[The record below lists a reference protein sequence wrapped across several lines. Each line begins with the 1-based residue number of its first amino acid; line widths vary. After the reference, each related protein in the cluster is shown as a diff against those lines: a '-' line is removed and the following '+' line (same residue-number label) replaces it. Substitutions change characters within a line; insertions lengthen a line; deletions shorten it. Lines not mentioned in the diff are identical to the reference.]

1 MLKNLGTVGKLKW
14 FDKYNSERKGRE
26 YVHNVLVVMSS
37 IPACREVYLIE
48 LLCDEVSQWLAIKG
62 QCTLIFTDGQD
73 IINILFIVVL
83 NINNANLTMTPF
95 GSGGGTGI

>member
-14 FDKYNSERKGRE
+14 FNKYNSVRKGRE

-48 LLCDEVSQWLAIKG
+48 LHVMKFLSDL
-62 QCTLIFTDGQD
+62 L
-73 IINILFIVVL
+73 
-83 NINNANLTMTPF
+83 
-95 GSGGGTGI
+95 